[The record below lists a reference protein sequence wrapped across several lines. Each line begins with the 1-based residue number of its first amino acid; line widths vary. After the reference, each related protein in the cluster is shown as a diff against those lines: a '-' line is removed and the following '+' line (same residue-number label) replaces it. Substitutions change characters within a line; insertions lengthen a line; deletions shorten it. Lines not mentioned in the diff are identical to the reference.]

1 MSVAEIVSFLP
12 WIIMG
17 YLLGSCPTGFIL
29 VKAARG
35 VDVRSL
41 GSGNIGATN
50 VSRVMGKRW
59 AVFTAI
65 VDMFKGGAAILITMS
80 FGHSEPLLLSLV
92 GLAGVIG
99 HNYPVWIGFRGGK
112 GVATSFG
119 VIAFFNFWNPIP
131 AILGGVIWFAVREVS
146 RMVSLA
152 SMTALGASA
161 FFMLFFA
168 FPEAYTICGICL
180 CIFSMWRHRDN
191 IKRIIEGNESKVK
204 PFFLGREENTGK
216 FS

>member
-1 MSVAEIVSFLP
+1 MAGIGSFLP
-12 WIIMG
+12 WIILG
-17 YLLGSCPTGFIL
+17 YMMGSCPTGFIV

-35 VDVRSL
+35 ADIRSM

-50 VSRVMGKRW
+50 VSRVMGKGW
-59 AVFTAI
+59 AIFTAVF
-65 VDMFKGGAAILITMS
+65 DMFKGGAAMLITMS
-80 FGHSEPLLLSLV
+80 FGHSEPILLSLV

-119 VIAFFNFWNPIP
+119 VIAFFNFWSPIP
-131 AILGGVIWFAVREVS
+131 AILGGVVWFAVREVS

-161 FFMLFFA
+161 FFMLFFE
-168 FPEAYTICGICL
+168 FHDAYIICGICL
-180 CIFSMWRHRDN
+180 CIFSMWRHREN
-191 IKRIIEGNESKVK
+191 IKRIMAGNENRVK
-204 PFFLGREENTGK
+204 PFFLRRGEKKEN
-216 FS
+216 SS

>member
-1 MSVAEIVSFLP
+1 VGEIVYYLP
-12 WIIMG
+12 WIMLG

-35 VDVRSL
+35 VDVRSM

-50 VSRVMGKRW
+50 VSRVMGKGW

-65 VDMFKGGAAILITMS
+65 FDMFKGGAAMLITMS
-80 FGHSEPLLLSLV
+80 RGHSEPLLLSLV

-119 VIAFFNFWNPIP
+119 VITFFNFWNPLP
-131 AILGGVIWFAVREVS
+131 AILGGVVWFAVREVS

-152 SMTALGASA
+152 SMAALGASA
-161 FFMLFFA
+161 FFMLFFE
-168 FPEAYTICGICL
+168 FPDAYIICGICL
-180 CIFSMWRHRDN
+180 CFFSMWRHREN
-191 IKRIIEGNESKVK
+191 IKRIMAGNENRVK
-204 PFFLGREENTGK
+204 PFFRNGGET
-216 FS
+216 